1 MTATMKTGQ
10 PNRIEIPI
18 TGMHCASCV
27 SKVEGIIKSVPGVTN
42 VSVNLATNSA
52 SIEHQSSGFDISAV
66 AKSLDKG
73 GYPAKLTETRLTIS
87 GMHCASCVANIE
99 KYLLE
104 IDGVVDAAVNL
115 TTGSGTIKH
124 LGVERLQDKIT
135 TALAGSGYAATIAD
149 DGHPDSDPTDSEVA
163 ELRWP
168 LFSVSW
174 PQRLR

>member
-1 MTATMKTGQ
+1 MAATMKTGQ
-10 PNRIEIPI
+10 PNRTEIPV

-27 SKVEGIIKSVPGVTN
+27 AKVEGIIKSVPGVTK

-52 SIEHQSSGFDISAV
+52 SIEHQRSGFDVAAV
-66 AKSLDKG
+66 AKSLNKG
-73 GYPAKLTETRLTIS
+73 GYPAKLTVTHLSVS

-124 LGVERLQDKIT
+124 LGVERLQEKIT

-149 DGHPDSDPTDSEVA
+149 DGHPG
-163 ELRWP
+163 
-168 LFSVSW
+168 F
-174 PQRLR
+174 